1 MVAVILAGGMGTRL
15 HPITQDSTPKVLAEV
30 RGKPFIHWLLRH
42 LQHQGIN
49 KVIMAVHHLAD
60 QVQTFIGD
68 NFNGME
74 ISYSFETIP
83 LGTGGATRMAIEQS
97 DSSRIWVFNG
107 DTWFPV
113 NLKSM
118 LSRHGQSGNQITI
131 ALKKLYDFNRYG
143 SITMDNKG
151 RITGFREKQTIKEG
165 YINGGI
171 YLMETEV
178 LKSFATG
185 TRFSLEHDLFEQ
197 RIGDLKLGGYKSKA
211 RFIDIGQPEDYHLI
225 QSFKRL

>member
-15 HPITQDSTPKVLAEV
+15 HPITHDRIPKVLAEV
-30 RGKPFIHWLLRH
+30 SGKPFIHWLLRY
-42 LQHQGIN
+42 LKNQGIN
-49 KVIMAVHHLAD
+49 KVIIAVHHLAD
-60 QVQTFIGD
+60 QVQTFVGD

-74 ISYSFETIP
+74 ISYSLETIP
-83 LGTGGATRMAIEQS
+83 MGTGGASRIAIEHS
-97 DSSRIWVFNG
+97 GFSLIWLLNG

-118 LSRHGQSGNQITI
+118 WSWHQKSGNQITI
-131 ALKKLYDFNRYG
+131 AVKKLYDFNRYG
-143 SITMDNKG
+143 SITMDPKG
-151 RITGFREKQTIKEG
+151 RITGFREKQTVKEG

-185 TRFSLEHDLFEQ
+185 TIFSLEHDLFE
-197 RIGDLKLGGYKSKA
+197 RRVGELKMGGYKSKA
-211 RFIDIGQPEDYHLI
+211 RFIDIGRPEDYHLI